1 MTVDTFRFSGSSH
14 LAGGSYDDETEML
27 TVTFRDGRTYEGKV
41 PQGVAAGLQGAAS
54 PGGYYSAQIRGR
66 YPMAEV

>member
-1 MTVDTFRFSGSSH
+1 MIDSFKFSGSSH
-14 LAGGSYDDETEML
+14 LASGSYDDETETL
-27 TVTFRDGRTYEGKV
+27 TVTFRDGRTYSGKV

-66 YPMAEV
+66 FPMVEV